1 MFEKIHNVQTFFF
14 FYVEEIRTDTE
25 PLLGG
30 GGKWRGSA
38 GLQPTKISTMTDSAA
53 IEGFDTRSLWKFWN

>member
-1 MFEKIHNVQTFFF
+1 MFKPFFF

-25 PLLGG
+25 PLLGGG

>member
-30 GGKWRGSA
+30 GGEVAW
-38 GLQPTKISTMTDSAA
+38 
-53 IEGFDTRSLWKFWN
+53 